1 MQCYCVSVFTC
12 HHHPPVFQH
21 AHALEQLKDHL
32 FAGARVLDVGS
43 GSGYLTTCMAHM
55 VCTVVAAKCICVR
68 LAHGF

>member
-12 HHHPPVFQH
+12 LHHPPVFQH

-55 VCTVVAAKCICVR
+55 V
-68 LAHGF
+68 L